1 MLALTG
7 AIGPLSG
14 RSWPDSP
21 EEALA
26 NLIALVC
33 AVVIGAG
40 LVGLVGCFL
49 WWWCFT
55 NRPNAYRRRLKRGS
69 AEFRTRWP
77 QEQLGHA
84 PYIELSKEAQRSWTL
99 IFMLE
104 DLENS
109 KDQPP
114 GVRPLSPEISALH
127 NWLDAV
133 VAALNSAADREQQ
146 AAVGRY
152 SE

>member
-1 MLALTG
+1 ME
-7 AIGPLSG
+7 PLSG

-33 AVVIGAG
+33 AVGIGAG
-40 LVGLVGCFL
+40 LVGLVGWFL

-55 NRPNAYRRRLKRGS
+55 NRPNAYRRRLEKES
-69 AEFRTRWP
+69 AEFRARWP
-77 QEQLGHA
+77 QEQLGNA
-84 PYIELSKEAQRSWTL
+84 PYVSLSEEAQRCWAL
-99 IFMLE
+99 IFVLE
-104 DLENS
+104 DLDNSTKHSTDVERIS
-109 KDQPP
+109 KD
-114 GVRPLSPEISALH
+114 ISTLH
-127 NWLDAV
+127 HWVDAV
-133 VAALNSAADREQQ
+133 VVALNAAADRESQ